1 MSDLTGEII
10 DNRYQLTRI
19 VASGGMA
26 TIYAALDLRLD
37 RHVAVKIMHPHLAQD
52 EKFVERFIREA
63 KAAASL
69 SHPNIVAV
77 LDQGWNQG
85 GVPCVFI
92 VMELIEGATLRDYLH
107 EQGKLPVERALQI
120 MIPVASALA
129 AAHKLGIV
137 HRDIKPEN
145 ILISHEGR
153 IKIADFGL
161 ARGALLGTTMT
172 AESSVILGSV
182 SYLSPEQVQRGVAD
196 ARSDVY
202 SFGIVLFE
210 LLTGEKPYQGEDPVQ
225 IAIRHVNDRVPKPSS
240 LNPALSDEIDQL
252 VLRATDINP
261 DRRPKDCGELVTELR
276 ALSEKIDPRKKQ
288 LSLELDLPPAPIK
301 EPIRERSREK
311 REKIGRAHV

>member
-120 MIPVASALA
+120 MIPVAS
-129 AAHKLGIV
+129 
-137 HRDIKPEN
+137 E
-145 ILISHEGR
+145 
-153 IKIADFGL
+153 
-161 ARGALLGTTMT
+161 
-172 AESSVILGSV
+172 
-182 SYLSPEQVQRGVAD
+182 
-196 ARSDVY
+196 
-202 SFGIVLFE
+202 
-210 LLTGEKPYQGEDPVQ
+210 
-225 IAIRHVNDRVPKPSS
+225 
-240 LNPALSDEIDQL
+240 
-252 VLRATDINP
+252 
-261 DRRPKDCGELVTELR
+261 
-276 ALSEKIDPRKKQ
+276 
-288 LSLELDLPPAPIK
+288 
-301 EPIRERSREK
+301 
-311 REKIGRAHV
+311 IGRAHV